1 MRYLGLLVILLVSAM
16 VSNVDVVAQS
26 QSSKHLLTYAQYS
39 KLVDSLPYPFDNLV
53 KKLVTVCFGP
63 ISMKQVP
70 SDLTW
75 PFIGPISS
83 YIGPT
88 HPLGIDIDAYN
99 SLGENVVAAA
109 DGVVAFAGGDPC
121 CHYGYH
127 VIIDHGYLVVTLY
140 AHLFS
145 IAVVEGQEV
154 FKGELVGQVGST
166 GYSTGDLHFEL
177 WAAGLYLDPLEYLP
191 RR

>member
-1 MRYLGLLVILLVSAM
+1 MRYLGLVAILLISAM
-16 VSNVDVVAQS
+16 VSNGDVVAQS
-26 QSSKHLLTYAQYS
+26 QSGKYSLTYAQYS
-39 KLVDSLPYPFDNLV
+39 ELIESLPYPFDNLV
-53 KKLVTVCFGP
+53 KKIVKVCFGP
-63 ISMKQVP
+63 ISMEQVP

-75 PFIGPISS
+75 PFIGTISS

-88 HPLGIDIDAYN
+88 HPLGIDIDAYYRQ
-99 SLGENVVAAA
+99 GENVVAAA

-121 CHYGYH
+121 CAYGYH
-127 VIIDHGYLVVTLY
+127 VIIDHGYLVITLY
-140 AHLFS
+140 AHLSS
-145 IAVVEGQEV
+145 IAVVEGQVV

-191 RR
+191 